1 MLENFIRSLRK
12 HDFNY
17 IWLGKGKKW
26 KNFKFKSELLYNHL
40 PNNDDLVIISD
51 AYDVLVNRNSLDLK
65 NAFSSYKKDILVGSE
80 WYCGNKKNCK
90 PIEKYWNLQDYTPPK
105 KYCNA
110 GFVMG
115 ISKEVKKMYKYLLE
129 YNDDQLGLSN
139 YINENPKKFAID
151 HSNFIIQNIHVLDT
165 VINQAYFYHF
175 PGPLLKY
182 GLFPQ
187 YNIIVKRILGNN
199 NFAVYPNEIYYLFAF
214 IVFSL
219 IILIFY
225 K

>member
-1 MLENFIRSLRK
+1 
-12 HDFNY
+12 
-17 IWLGKGKKW
+17 
-26 KNFKFKSELLYNHL
+26 
-40 PNNDDLVIISD
+40 
-51 AYDVLVNRNSLDLK
+51 
-65 NAFSSYKKDILVGSE
+65 
-80 WYCGNKKNCK
+80 
-90 PIEKYWNLQDYTPPK
+90 
-105 KYCNA
+105 
-110 GFVMG
+110 MG